1 MKRIFV
7 VSWFYPPL
15 NSSEGLVTARL
26 LAHTKYPCDVFT
38 QAASARWSYGLT
50 AELPTADNV
59 RRIEA
64 KADAPTAFAEEAFR
78 YFQARRD
85 AYSLVMTRSMPP
97 ECHAAGLAIKRAFPE
112 IPWLASF
119 GDPIKDN
126 PYRHLD
132 ESLFSRW
139 SVLSLKNRNA
149 SPGFCLSPRRAAHEL
164 LWLLRHRAALR
175 ERVMLSDL
183 EDETIQRADRIL
195 VNNRSELRFLLPDE
209 ALRDKAVL
217 LRHSYDPALYEDLP
231 RQRTGGKTRFVFTGT
246 LDALRSA
253 CPLLE
258 AIAELKADTG
268 DLEERAEFL
277 FFGTMAERDL
287 AAIVRLGLTALVRY
301 SPPIS
306 YADSLRQLSAAD
318 WAVHIDADLSEV
330 WHENVFF
337 AAKLSDYFGAHVPVF
352 AIGMP
357 SGDVTRCLERAGMV
371 TVGFSVGE
379 IKQALYEILYLGRR
393 AVPDWDWIASEFDVR
408 RTAERLDQVITEV
421 VPDGI

>member
-26 LAHTKYPCDVFT
+26 LAHSKYPCDVFT
-38 QAASARWSYGLT
+38 QAASEHWSYGLT
-50 AELPTADNV
+50 AELPVSDNV

-64 KADAPTAFAEEAFR
+64 KASEPAAFAEEASR
-78 YFQARRD
+78 YFRAHKEE
-85 AYSLVMTRSMPP
+85 YSLVMTRSMPP
-97 ECHAAGLAIKRAFPE
+97 ECHAAGLAIKRACPE
-112 IPWLASF
+112 LPWLASF

-149 SPGFCLSPRRAAHEL
+149 PLHFCVSPRRAAHEL
-164 LWLLRHRAALR
+164 FWLLRHRATLR
-175 ERVMLSDL
+175 ERVTLSDL
-183 EDETIQRADRIL
+183 EDETVKRADRVL

-209 ALRDKAVL
+209 ALRGKAVL
-217 LRHSYDPALYEDLP
+217 LRHSYDPALYEGLP
-231 RQRTGGKTRFVFTGT
+231 RHREGNKTRFVFTGT
-246 LDALRSA
+246 LDELRSA
-253 CPLLE
+253 APLLS
-258 AIAELKADTG
+258 ALAELKADVP
-268 DLEERAEFL
+268 DLTERVEFC

-287 AAIVRLGLTALVRY
+287 ASIVRLGLTGLVRF

-306 YADSLRQLSAAD
+306 YADSLRELCAAD
-318 WAVHIDADLSEV
+318 WAVHIDADCSEV

-337 AAKLSDYFGAHVPVF
+337 AAKLADYFGAHVPVF

-357 SGDVTRCLERAGMV
+357 GGDVTRCLERAGMV

-379 IKQALYEILYLGRR
+379 IKQALYEILYQGRR
-393 AVPDWDWIASEFDVR
+393 AEPDWAWIAAEFDVR
-408 RTAERLDQVITEV
+408 RTAERLDQVIKEV